1 MNKIWQSWQSFWFS
15 DDQKW
20 HSQILLWLGMGLFN
34 LTSKIGG
41 DFPSAQDPQKR
52 KAVEDG
58 GAGLTLPAKRA
69 KGQFIQFIHLLTVN
83 HFFFKEKT
91 GLWHLAGQFFW
102 NWKCQRR
109 VSGTD
114 LSRCILRSTRRWPNK
129 PWRLWRMILNWRSFE
144 RVGRCWSASVMTYVV
159 EWTRWKTPSQFSWLD
174 TTQLFFKKNLIFD
187 TQWQLPNERVDDVS
201 PE

>member
-1 MNKIWQSWQSFWFS
+1 
-15 DDQKW
+15 
-20 HSQILLWLGMGLFN
+20 MGLFN

-91 GLWHLAGQFFW
+91 GLWHLAGQFFF
-102 NWKCQRR
+102 
-109 VSGTD
+109 GT
-114 LSRCILRSTRRWPNK
+114 
-129 PWRLWRMILNWRSFE
+129 
-144 RVGRCWSASVMTYVV
+144 GSASDGSAARTFRGAFLGVP
-159 EWTRWKTPSQFSWLD
+159 E
-174 TTQLFFKKNLIFD
+174 
-187 TQWQLPNERVDDVS
+187 DDRTS
-201 PE
+201 RGGSEG